1 MHLVARDG
9 RLYYRRRVPKALRG
23 IVGRREI
30 WRSLGT
36 DSLTVAKRR
45 APRVAAIIEH
55 QFEMARSR
63 GGLPG
68 DQTVLDGFPQST
80 SSAGTAGPSGP
91 TLGELYDAYMRDP
104 TRDWSPT
111 TRMAYQTT
119 RRIILAILG
128 EDTPI
133 QTITRTQCREMIEIM
148 RWQPR
153 NASKLFPKLNPMEI
167 AQRAKAE
174 GRTDLI
180 NAANINTY
188 LNKLGGMFNWA
199 VKEEMLDRNPAQGLR
214 VPDPTARR
222 DKRLPFSTTQLRA
235 IFAAPLY
242 VGCRDGEQ
250 GYATPGPNRPRN
262 ARFWIPLV
270 SMFCG
275 LRLNE
280 ACQLDVSDV
289 RMIED
294 IECLVISE
302 RSEGG
307 TTDKRLKTTSSE
319 RVVPVHAA
327 LLDLGFMNFVGQRR
341 RSGEIKLFGEV
352 GMGATGYRST
362 TFSQWFRRFVDK
374 AGAGS
379 PKTCFHSFRHG
390 FRDALREARID
401 RDIALALGGWTSAG
415 GAASVSDAY
424 GSGYRVATL
433 KEAIDRVRYPGLDLA
448 HLSDGS
454 RLARS
459 P

>member
-1 MHLVARDG
+1 
-9 RLYYRRRVPKALRG
+9 
-23 IVGRREI
+23 
-30 WRSLGT
+30 LGT

-45 APRVAAIIEH
+45 SLRIAAAIEH
-55 QFEMARSR
+55 EFEVARSR
-63 GGLPG
+63 VGLSV
-68 DQTVLDGFPQST
+68 DQTVLEGFPQS
-80 SSAGTAGPSGP
+80 SSATRSACGPS
-91 TLGELYDAYMRDP
+91 LGELYDAYMSDP

-128 EDTPI
+128 EDAPI
-133 QTITRTQCREMIEIM
+133 RSITRTQCREMIEVM

-153 NASKLFPKLNPMEI
+153 NASKLFPKLSPMEI
-167 AQRAKAE
+167 AERAKAE

-180 NAANINTY
+180 NAANINAY

-222 DKRLPFSTTQLRA
+222 DKRLPFTSTQLRA
-235 IFAAPLY
+235 IFSAPLY
-242 VGCRDGEQ
+242 TGCRDDAQ
-250 GYATPGPNRPRN
+250 GYAMPGPNRPRS

-280 ACQLDVSDV
+280 ACQLDVADV
-289 RMIED
+289 RLIEG
-294 IECLVISE
+294 IECLVITE

-319 RVVPVHAA
+319 RVVPVHAT
-327 LLDLGFMNFVGQRR
+327 LLHDLGFMSFVNQRR
-341 RSGEIKLFGEV
+341 LTGESKLFSEV

-362 TFSQWFRRFVDK
+362 TFSAWFRRFVAK
-374 AGAGS
+374 AGARS
-379 PKTCFHSFRHG
+379 SKTCFHSFRHG

-401 RDIALALGGWTSAG
+401 RDIALALGGWATTG

-424 GSGYRVATL
+424 GSGYRIATL
-433 KEAIDRVRYPGLDLA
+433 KEALDRVHYPSLDLS
-448 HLSDGS
+448 HLHQ
-454 RLARS
+454 